1 MNIKFI
7 LTVLVIFILG
17 SVLGYFGVQKI
28 IPNNK
33 KHGSILINNE
43 LLSDK
48 SRVDIDKKKLPVVSF
63 ITPHHLVGE
72 KLIEE
77 IFSEVAEKNQ
87 KAKIDRI
94 ILVSPNHF
102 NIGTG
107 AVIVAGDELSENNIT
122 VKTSPR
128 VIQNIAKLNFVRVDT
143 DAFYKEHGIRNL
155 LSFSQKYFPDIPV
168 VNMMIKDGAPIE
180 YMTRLAEQINN
191 IPGNTL
197 LILSSDFS
205 HYLGENISRQHDRK
219 AVGVIG
225 HFDYPAVY
233 NLDTDCVSGLYLLMK
248 FSELKKHPNF
258 VWVNNSSSS
267 EVYGKNFI
275 GKNTSYVTGYFT
287 DKKIA
292 NNKQVSR
299 VASLLFFG
307 DVMLDRQNR
316 ILMDRKGV
324 GFFTEKLE
332 RLFWGQDL
340 IVINLE
346 GPITDEPSLSIGQPV
361 NNPNHFRFTFNSK
374 QAINFLQANRINLVN
389 IGNNHILN
397 FHNEGL
403 KQTEEILTKNNI
415 GYFGDPLA
423 LDKMST
429 VKNVG
434 GQKIAFVNYNQFA
447 GFSPEQ
453 VIEVIKTLKT
463 KSDFVIVYPHWGQE
477 YKLVNNERQQKLAH
491 RFIDAGADL
500 IIGAHPHVVQP
511 IEIYKNKAIFYSLG
525 NFVFDQYFSEAVRS
539 ILGVGVLLEDRQAK
553 FTLIPLFKQRGGK
566 LELMAGEQREKF
578 LQSLSARSVVGD
590 DVKKQIE
597 EGKFEIGVGL

>member
-17 SVLGYFGVQKI
+17 SALGYFGVQKI

-33 KHGSILINNE
+33 KHGSILVNNE
-43 LLSDK
+43 LLSDE
-48 SRVDIDKKKLPVVSF
+48 SRVDINKKELPVVSF

-77 IFSEVAEKNQ
+77 IFSEVAQKNQ
-87 KAKIDRI
+87 KTKIDRI

-128 VIQNIAKLNFVRVDT
+128 VIQNIAKLNFVRIDA

-155 LSFSQKYFPDIPV
+155 LSFSQKYFPGIPM

-205 HYLGENISRQHDRK
+205 HYLGENISKQHDRK
-219 AVGVIG
+219 AVGVIS

-233 NLDTDCVSGLYLLMK
+233 NLDTDCVTGLYLLMK
-248 FSELKKHPNF
+248 FSELKKHSNF

-287 DKKIA
+287 DKKIVKD
-292 NNKQVSR
+292 KQVGR

-316 ILMDRKGV
+316 VLMDRKGV
-324 GFFTEKLE
+324 GFFTAKLE

-340 IVINLE
+340 NVVNLE
-346 GPITDEPSLSIGQPV
+346 GPITDKPSVSVGQPV
-361 NNPNHFRFTFNSK
+361 ENPNHFRFTFDPE

-397 FHNEGL
+397 FHKDGL
-403 KQTEEILTKNNI
+403 EQTEKILTKNNI
-415 GYFGDPLA
+415 GYFGDPLGLA
-423 LDKMST
+423 KMST

-434 GQKIAFVNYNQFA
+434 GQKIAFVNYNQFV

-453 VIEVIKTLKT
+453 VIEIIKNLKT

-525 NFVFDQYFSEAVRS
+525 NFVFDQYFSEDVKS
-539 ILGVGVLLEDRQAK
+539 ILGVGALLEDGQVK
-553 FTLIPLFKQRGGK
+553 FTLIPLFKQRGGE

-578 LQSLSARSVVGD
+578 LQNLSARSVMGD
-590 DVKKQIE
+590 DVRREIE
-597 EGKFEIGVGL
+597 GGEFMLDSR